1 MDILDESFESS
12 ASFEPVNRMNL
23 GSFHPFENGVNVEV
37 LFPSFIKKKKKK
49 KKEKDKTE
57 YKNN

>member
-49 KKEKDKTE
+49 KKKEE
-57 YKNN
+57 ERQNRI